1 MTRAGPA
8 PSLGAAGRSRLSIE
22 DLREQP
28 RPGNRRPSEGT
39 WDVGAQWAFPG
50 PAGGDRAP
58 PAGRLEEGSSRAGGF
73 EA

>member
-1 MTRAGPA
+1 MRRAGPA

-58 PAGRLEEGSSRAGGF
+58 PAGRLKEGSSRAGGF